1 MNIFQRALTS
11 ITRRKLKS
19 LILLLIVIILGNI
32 ILSTLL
38 IVQSVDGT
46 RQSILRELPP
56 VVSLEIDYTKLD
68 ELYKEQGQ
76 FDKPIEIPWLTFDDL
91 DRIEADAGSYIK
103 IVDYSA
109 YAGIETK
116 SLEPYTIMDGGYVRG
131 PGETNYFTLQGVSAP
146 IFAMLEVGDAEI
158 VEGRSF
164 TQEELDNGSP
174 VLLIGEG
181 LAEKNNLMVGDTVL
195 IESLFT
201 DYTEEGNQVIFN
213 TIELEFKLIGILKF
227 KALPQSEGKGGFSE
241 HDYLLE
247 ERNRTLFTGNRF
259 VEKYSRESMD
269 VWRSYYEEKYG
280 ETWEDYYEDNPLA
293 GRPITFILNSSE
305 DVGSFVQSAQAAL
318 NNEYYYFAT
327 QEDNYK
333 KVAAPLESMRKILTY
348 AFYITVGSAIIVLT
362 LVLFGFMRDRQKEIG
377 IYLALGEK
385 KSKITVQM
393 IIENVAVGF
402 LGALL
407 ALASGTFVA
416 SYISDMLIAAPQLDP
431 QQGVILPVY
440 PSNNY
445 LANFDYESILQS
457 YQVGFSATA
466 VIAFIITI
474 LATIVVAQLIASI
487 YILRSDPKKI
497 MM

>member
-19 LILLLIVIILGNI
+19 LILLLIVIVLGNI

-46 RQSILRELPP
+46 KQSILRELPP
-56 VVSLEIDYTKLD
+56 VVSLELDYNKLE
-68 ELYKEQGQ
+68 ELYADQGQ
-76 FDKPIEIPWLTFDDL
+76 YDKPVEIPWVTFDDL
-91 DRIEADAGSYIK
+91 DRIEAAAGSYIK
-103 IVDYSA
+103 TLDYSA
-109 YAGIETK
+109 YSVLETK
-116 SLEPYTIMDGGYVRG
+116 SLEPYSIMDGGYMRG
-131 PGETNYFTLQGVSAP
+131 PGETNYFTMQGVSAP
-146 IFAMLEVGDAEI
+146 NFALLEVGDAEI
-158 VEGRSF
+158 AAGRTF
-164 TQEELDNGSP
+164 TQEELDNGRP

-181 LAEKNNLMVGDTVL
+181 LAETNNLMVGDTVL

-201 DYTEEGNQVIFN
+201 DYTDQGEQVVIE
-213 TIELEFKLIGILKF
+213 TLELEFELIGILKF
-227 KALPQSEGKGGFSE
+227 KALPESESKGGFSE
-241 HDYLLE
+241 ADYLLE
-247 ERNRTLFTGNRF
+247 ERNRTLFTGNQF
-259 VEKYSRESMD
+259 VADYTQESMD
-269 VWRSYYEEKYG
+269 LMRSYYEEKYG
-280 ETWEDYYEDNPLA
+280 ETWEDYEYNPLS

-333 KVAAPLESMRKILTY
+333 KVAAPLESMKGILTY
-348 AFYITVGSAIIVLT
+348 AFYITVGSAIFVLT

-385 KSKITVQM
+385 KSKITTQM
-393 IIENVAVGF
+393 IIETVAVGL
-402 LGALL
+402 LGAVL

-431 QQGVILPVY
+431 QPGMVLPAY
-440 PSNNY
+440 PMNSY
-445 LANFDYESILQS
+445 LANFDYESIMQS
-457 YQVGFSATA
+457 YQVGFSSTA
-466 VIAFIITI
+466 VIAFIVTI
-474 LATIVVAQLIASI
+474 IATITVAQLIASI
-487 YILRSDPKKI
+487 YILKSDPKKI

>member
-1 MNIFQRALTS
+1 
-11 ITRRKLKS
+11 
-19 LILLLIVIILGNI
+19 
-32 ILSTLL
+32 
-38 IVQSVDGT
+38 
-46 RQSILRELPP
+46 
-56 VVSLEIDYTKLD
+56 
-68 ELYKEQGQ
+68 
-76 FDKPIEIPWLTFDDL
+76 
-91 DRIEADAGSYIK
+91 
-103 IVDYSA
+103 
-109 YAGIETK
+109 
-116 SLEPYTIMDGGYVRG
+116 
-131 PGETNYFTLQGVSAP
+131 
-146 IFAMLEVGDAEI
+146 MLEVGDAEI

-164 TQEELDNGSP
+164 TGRLDNGSP

-305 DVGSFVQSAQAAL
+305 DVSSFVKKAQAAL

-416 SYISDMLIAAPQLDP
+416 SYISDMLIAAPVESAAGRDFPYIHQT
-431 QQGVILPVY
+431 QG
-440 PSNNY
+440 S
-445 LANFDYESILQS
+445 FDYEHLAEL
-457 YQVGFSATA
+457 QVGFSATA
-466 VIAFIITI
+466 VIAFIIAFSPPLSWHTHYLLHI
-474 LATIVVAQLIASI
+474 LD
-487 YILRSDPKKI
+487 R
-497 MM
+497 